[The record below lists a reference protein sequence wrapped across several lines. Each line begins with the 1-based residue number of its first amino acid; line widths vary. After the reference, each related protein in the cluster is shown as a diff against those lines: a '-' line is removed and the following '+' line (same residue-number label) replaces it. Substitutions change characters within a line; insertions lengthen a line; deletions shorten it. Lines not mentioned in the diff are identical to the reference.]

1 MFKGFQYTEIIS
13 YMVYEVVKSLPESSF
28 YEEAINEAVSDLEA
42 GEDKF
47 FDVIVKNKHY
57 PSCYQYNVLIML
69 AKRLISEDDKKEESY
84 KVWRHRINETRHC
97 EERSDEAISLS
108 Y

>member
-1 MFKGFQYTEIIS
+1 
-13 YMVYEVVKSLPESSF
+13 MVYEVVKSLSD
-28 YEEAINEAVSDLEA
+28 NEAVSDLEA

-69 AKRLISEDDKKEESY
+69 AKRLISEDDRKEDSY
-84 KVWRHRINETRHC
+84 KVWRKRTV
-97 EERSDEAISLS
+97 SV
-108 Y
+108 